1 MDCLTG
7 IAGADAASDDG
18 DNGQTHGGAGYI
30 DNAADAVGNGVGSH
44 SGGAEGGDE
53 VEHHEL
59 TGLEHTIFH
68 TGGDT
73 DEQNPADHAAI
84 EFEVEDVVHLND
96 EAGVPE
102 HHHDDDSGGNTG
114 NQGTDTRTG
123 SAHAESED
131 KDGIDEDI
139 DDVDDKGVDHRNLA
153 VAHGAEQSSAG
164 IIDAHEG
171 VGRSGEQEVDEGA
184 VHDSGLYLTE
194 DKGENM
200 LTEDQSQDHQHHRN
214 AGHGIEELF
223 GSGLGAVGFLA
234 AQILCYY
241 NGAAGGESRE
251 DLDNQGIDVVHQG
264 NAGNSSFAG
273 GGNHDG
279 ISHTNG
285 HQQELF
291 DDQRYNQADQGITAE
306 QEIGTIQSLGLFG
319 HIVPSSKNVESV
331 TIFITNYI
339 ILLKKKNASAILP
352 LSSTCVCILC
362 IIYVKFPAN
371 SIGKIRGRSPRRG
384 VPAERTLL

>member
-1 MDCLTG
+1 M
-7 IAGADAASDDG
+7 
-18 DNGQTHGGAGYI
+18 
-30 DNAADAVGNGVGSH
+30 
-44 SGGAEGGDE
+44 
-53 VEHHEL
+53 
-59 TGLEHTIFH
+59 
-68 TGGDT
+68 
-73 DEQNPADHAAI
+73 
-84 EFEVEDVVHLND
+84 
-96 EAGVPE
+96 
-102 HHHDDDSGGNTG
+102 
-114 NQGTDTRTG
+114 
-123 SAHAESED
+123 
-131 KDGIDEDI
+131 
-139 DDVDDKGVDHRNLA
+139 
-153 VAHGAEQSSAG
+153 
-164 IIDAHEG
+164 
-171 VGRSGEQEVDEGA
+171 
-184 VHDSGLYLTE
+184 
-194 DKGENM
+194 
-200 LTEDQSQDHQHHRN
+200 
-214 AGHGIEELF
+214 
-223 GSGLGAVGFLA
+223 GFLA

-362 IIYVKFPAN
+362 II
-371 SIGKIRGRSPRRG
+371 
-384 VPAERTLL
+384 